1 MPIYLAI
8 DDTRRPLIS
17 RLTGNAMGIVSSKQL
32 DNVLLC
38 GLKVHDQRLELL
50 LDEEHTSISILF
62 LILSSL

>member
-1 MPIYLAI
+1 VPIYLAI
-8 DDTRRPLIS
+8 DDTRHPLIS
-17 RLTGNAMGIVSSKQL
+17 RPTGNSMGIVSSKQL

-50 LDEEHTSISILF
+50 LDEEHARVSILF

>member
-1 MPIYLAI
+1 
-8 DDTRRPLIS
+8 
-17 RLTGNAMGIVSSKQL
+17 MGIVSSKQL

-50 LDEEHTSISILF
+50 LDEEHARVSILF